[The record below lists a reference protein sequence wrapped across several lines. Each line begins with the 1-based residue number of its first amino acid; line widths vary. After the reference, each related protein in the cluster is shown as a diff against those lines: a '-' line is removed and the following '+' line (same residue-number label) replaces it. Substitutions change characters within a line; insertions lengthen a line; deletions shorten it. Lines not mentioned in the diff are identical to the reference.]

1 MYRYSINTLILKN
14 KCSHQVIIPLIDFA
28 TVHSNQIELNT
39 NIMVLHVGLMRKPQ
53 TIGYAV
59 QV

>member
-1 MYRYSINTLILKN
+1 MYSINTLNPKN
-14 KCSHQVIIPLIDFA
+14 KCSHQMIIPFIDFA
-28 TVHSNQIELNT
+28 TVRSNQIELCT
-39 NIMVLHVGLMRKPQ
+39 NIMMLHVRLMRKPQ

>member
-1 MYRYSINTLILKN
+1 M
-14 KCSHQVIIPLIDFA
+14 IIPLIDFI
-28 TVHSNQIELNT
+28 TVRSSQIELNA
-39 NIMVLHVGLMRKPQ
+39 NIMVLNVGLMRKPQ

>member
-1 MYRYSINTLILKN
+1 M
-14 KCSHQVIIPLIDFA
+14 IIPLTDFV
-28 TVHSNQIELNT
+28 TVCTNQIELNT
-39 NIMVLHVGLMRKPQ
+39 NIMMLHVTIMRKPQ

>member
-1 MYRYSINTLILKN
+1 MYMYSINTLNLKN
-14 KCSHQVIIPLIDFA
+14 KCGHQMIIPLIDFA
-28 TVHSNQIELNT
+28 TVRSNQLELNT
-39 NIMVLHVGLMRKPQ
+39 NIMVLHVTLMRKPQ

>member
-1 MYRYSINTLILKN
+1 MYSINTLNPKN
-14 KCSHQVIIPLIDFA
+14 KCSHQMIIPLIDFA

-39 NIMVLHVGLMRKPQ
+39 NIMVLHVTIMRKPQ
-53 TIGYAV
+53 TFGYAV